1 MAPVF
6 AAMAAQMRAMA
17 RGPAVGGPSP
27 VLHALILLALACVI
41 DRLQAL
47 VLAWHQGRLTLPP
60 HQAAPVRT
68 PPGRAWAALSHRA
81 RYQPPTPTPPASSPV
96 EPAPPEHREPALR
109 PGTERSA
116 LRAPMVRIADRGG
129 AMSHP
134 VPIKAFLCRLDAP
147 RFQNPV
153 SAAAPSCVLN
163 VTYT

>member
-27 VLHALILLALACVI
+27 VLRALILLALACVI

-60 HQAAPVRT
+60 HRAAPVRT

-81 RYQPPTPTPPASSPV
+81 RYQPHTPTPPA
-96 EPAPPEHREPALR
+96 APRSDDPKPALR
-109 PGTERSA
+109 PAAEQPA
-116 LRAPMVRIADRGG
+116 HPAPRVRIADQAG
-129 AMSHP
+129 AISHP
-134 VPIKAFLCRLDAP
+134 VPIKAFCGHLGAP

-153 SAAAPSCVLN
+153 SAAAPSCAFIIAK
-163 VTYT
+163 